1 MTRFELLHL
10 LVSQARSNG
19 FQFRRWYVNWLG
31 LPWEGSRQATE
42 VLCEGRR
49 YYALLFSREFVQSF
63 WKSGEQM
70 TLQMPRQT
78 FQRQMSDG
86 TIGTI
91 VRKPFT
97 RRSTRSDAWLY
108 HMRQMAA
115 AEDPLRYI
123 RRFLRIED
131 ELETET
137 APAYVEIKDSRFIID
152 EEDLLTEE

>member
-1 MTRFELLHL
+1 
-10 LVSQARSNG
+10 
-19 FQFRRWYVNWLG
+19 
-31 LPWEGSRQATE
+31 
-42 VLCEGRR
+42 
-49 YYALLFSREFVQSF
+49 
-63 WKSGEQM
+63 M

-137 APAYVEIKDSRFIID
+137 TPASVEIQDPRFIID